1 MLRDPSYIE
10 PNLEPAALD
19 LALSSG
25 TVRAY
30 RLGTPGAPAVLCI
43 PGLDANARSFDLVAA
58 SLGRRHR
65 DVIVVELRGRGASER
80 TRVGTYGWERHAQDV
95 LEVATQ
101 LGHDTFDLVGHSM
114 GALVGM
120 QAAAVAPER
129 VRRLVAIDTAGPAD
143 LLALPTI
150 VLAAL
155 RLAFVYPATGMYCA
169 TVRASGVVEPWE
181 ELWKRSFVDDL
192 QGFFGWV
199 RPRTS
204 FRAVMEDLAYDLTH
218 TAATLWPR
226 LRTPVLLVRATR
238 RLPPFGLV
246 VGARLRDAFLRSAA
260 SAELVEV
267 DANHY
272 EVMAH
277 REALRAID
285 AFLARGTLVEAN
297 EPLDSANAV

>member
-169 TVRASGVVEPWE
+169 TV
-181 ELWKRSFVDDL
+181 
-192 QGFFGWV
+192 
-199 RPRTS
+199 
-204 FRAVMEDLAYDLTH
+204 
-218 TAATLWPR
+218 
-226 LRTPVLLVRATR
+226 LLVRATR

-277 REALRAID
+277 RDALRAID
-285 AFLARGTLVEAN
+285 AFLARGALVEAN